1 MSMTPVTNLHRKPAV
16 QGAEVQKRSLIATVG
31 NTPMIELTRIA
42 REVAPV
48 RILAKAEWFNP
59 GGSVKDR
66 PALNMILDGQHSGRL
81 TPKKIILDATSGNTG
96 IAYAMFGAALGYRVK
111 LALPANAGDLHKRIL
126 RAYGAE
132 LVLTDPV
139 KGSDGAIEEAI
150 RLNEQDSQLYFY
162 PDQYTND
169 ANWQAHFQAT
179 GPEIM
184 AQSDSQVTHFVAGL
198 GTSGTFTGT
207 GRYLRQQNP
216 DIKLISIQPDSPM
229 HGLEGWKHM
238 ETSIKPAFYDPS
250 LADENIEVCT
260 EEAQQ
265 MVKRL
270 ATEEGLLVSASAAA
284 AVRGALEVARDLSE
298 GVVVTVLA
306 DNAMKYLDAS
316 FW

>member
-1 MSMTPVTNLHRKPAV
+1 MTPVTNLQRKPAV

>member
-1 MSMTPVTNLHRKPAV
+1 MSMTPVINLQRKPAV
-16 QGAEVQKRSLIATVG
+16 QGAEAQKRSLIATVG

-198 GTSGTFTGT
+198 GTSGTFTGI
-207 GRYLRQQNP
+207 GCYLRQQNP

>member
-1 MSMTPVTNLHRKPAV
+1 MPEK
-16 QGAEVQKRSLIATVG
+16 
-31 NTPMIELTRIA
+31 
-42 REVAPV
+42 
-48 RILAKAEWFNP
+48 F
-59 GGSVKDR
+59 
-66 PALNMILDGQHSGRL
+66 
-81 TPKKIILDATSGNTG
+81 
-96 IAYAMFGAALGYRVK
+96 
-111 LALPANAGDLHKRIL
+111 
-126 RAYGAE
+126 
-132 LVLTDPV
+132 
-139 KGSDGAIEEAI
+139 
-150 RLNEQDSQLYFY
+150 EQQLKVY
-162 PDQYTND
+162 
-169 ANWQAHFQAT
+169 
-179 GPEIM
+179 
-184 AQSDSQVTHFVAGL
+184 
-198 GTSGTFTGT
+198 T